1 MPLLLRAI
9 GITCA
14 IETLFTTT
22 ILASLKSINYNRND
36 SNNLGIITNS
46 TEEGSNS
53 NTNYNSHND
62 YNCNTNYNSKTDYN
76 SNKNTNYN
84 NNTNNNKSKCNI

>member
-53 NTNYNSHND
+53 NTNYN
-62 YNCNTNYNSKTDYN
+62 CNTNYNSKTDYN